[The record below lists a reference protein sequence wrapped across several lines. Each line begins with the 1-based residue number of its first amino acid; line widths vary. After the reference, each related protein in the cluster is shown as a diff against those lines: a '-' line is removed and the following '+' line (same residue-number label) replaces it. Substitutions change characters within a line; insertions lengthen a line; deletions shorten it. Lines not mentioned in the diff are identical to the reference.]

1 MSSAKEKIKNL
12 KDELGYGAA
21 VTMAVVGGLTGTL
34 KAQAAERTSPQT
46 VNVQEKS
53 VDNGLDRNAAVRD
66 GRSGKTKRVYDWQ
79 DVVSKYKLDA
89 KSFENGA
96 KPTKEN
102 AAMLSAIIEYEATRP
117 NAVAE
122 TYFFRDLSGQQNVSE
137 NELATLEQNAKD
149 NAGNVD
155 FENIYQQ
162 KLQNMENKQE
172 RKLMMNQLKDFT
184 NSNMKNFDFTIEVDK
199 KVVENNSQ
207 TEGKTLSF
215 VQAYKM
221 KMMKGNQLG

>member
-34 KAQAAERTSPQT
+34 KVQAAERTSPQT

-122 TYFFRDLSGQQNVSE
+122 TYFFRDLSGSKMFRRMNLQLWNKMPKTMPVMS
-137 NELATLEQNAKD
+137 TLRTY
-149 NAGNVD
+149 
-155 FENIYQQ
+155 I
-162 KLQNMENKQE
+162 
-172 RKLMMNQLKDFT
+172 
-184 NSNMKNFDFTIEVDK
+184 SKNFKIWKISKNV
-199 KVVENNSQ
+199 N
-207 TEGKTLSF
+207 
-215 VQAYKM
+215 
-221 KMMKGNQLG
+221 

>member
-1 MSSAKEKIKNL
+1 MSSVKEKIKNL
-12 KDELGYGAA
+12 KDKLGYGAA
-21 VTMAVVGGLTGTL
+21 VTIAVVGGSSGIN
-34 KAQAAERTSPQT
+34 AQAAERTSLQT

-66 GRSGKTKRVYDWQ
+66 VRSGKTKRVYDWQ

-102 AAMLSAIIEYEATRP
+102 AAMLAAIIEYEATRP
-117 NAVAE
+117 NAVVE
-122 TYFFRDLSGQQNVSE
+122 TYFYRDLSGQQNVSD
-137 NELATLEQNAKD
+137 NELDTLEQNAKD
-149 NAGNVD
+149 NADKVSFND
-155 FENIYQQ
+155 IYQQ

-172 RKLMMNQLKDFT
+172 RKMMMNLLEDFMKGVKNLDFT
-184 NSNMKNFDFTIEVDK
+184 NKVDK

-207 TEGKTLSF
+207 TEGKTISF

-221 KMMKGNQLG
+221 MKKNNQR